1 MLDFPRELLRM
12 TEIKQFGF
20 LSTVVNVC
28 KNQQFKINVQL
39 LYKYTFFLLLS
50 WIRTLVAVVIVGPG
64 VVVVAKNTVILIKM
78 FVSELSQGKPDV
90 TYPDV
95 HFLPTVSNI
104 CAFFF
109 QKISSKLVNTAPQ
122 RKKVTYL
129 PLFR

>member
-1 MLDFPRELLRM
+1 MLFCLRFSPR
-12 TEIKQFGF
+12 
-20 LSTVVNVC
+20 TVENDRDKTIWIFKYSVNVC

-39 LYKYTFFLLLS
+39 LYKYTFFLLLTSS

-95 HFLPTVSNI
+95 HFLPTVCDI
-104 CAFFF
+104 CAFFSEDIELVSHYCTLTQKKF
-109 QKISSKLVNTAPQ
+109 Q
-122 RKKVTYL
+122 
-129 PLFR
+129 

>member
-1 MLDFPRELLRM
+1 M

-20 LSTVVNVC
+20 LSTVVNAC

-50 WIRTLVAVVIVGPG
+50 WIRTLVAVVVVGPG

-109 QKISSKLVNTAPQ
+109 RRYRVSHYCTSTQKNYQ
-122 RKKVTYL
+122 
-129 PLFR
+129 